1 MAAAKARQPRDKAQ
15 EEFGQRIRGLREE
28 RQWTQAQLAE
38 HSDLDVSYISQIE
51 RGRRDPSLTSLRSLA
66 RAFTLRLPEFF
77 GDSGDGPTPH
87 ETTARALAAELD
99 GLPAEV
105 LSTVIELVR
114 VIRRLRP
121 PP

>member
-1 MAAAKARQPRDKAQ
+1 MADPKERQARDEAQ
-15 EEFGQRIRGLREE
+15 ETFGKHIRALREE

-38 HSDLDVSYISQIE
+38 HSGLDVSYISQIE

-66 RAFTLRLPEFF
+66 HAFTLRLPEFF
-77 GDSGDGPTPH
+77 GDSGNGPSPH
-87 ETTARALAAELD
+87 ETAARVLAAELD

-105 LSTVIELVR
+105 LSTVIELIRQV
-114 VIRRLRP
+114 RRLRP

>member
-51 RGRRDPSLTSLRSLA
+51 RGRRDPSLTSLRALA

-77 GDSGDGPTPH
+77 SDDGPQPH
-87 ETTARALAAELD
+87 ETTAGVIAAELD
-99 GLPAEV
+99 GLPAEMLPTMV
-105 LSTVIELVR
+105 ELIRLV
-114 VIRRLRP
+114 RRLRSP
-121 PP
+121 P

>member
-1 MAAAKARQPRDKAQ
+1 VADPKERRARDEAQ
-15 EEFGQRIRGLREE
+15 ETFGKHIRALREE

-38 HSDLDVSYISQIE
+38 HSGLDVSYISQIE

-77 GDSGDGPTPH
+77 GDSSGGPTPH

-114 VIRRLRP
+114 VVRRLRP